1 MIFFFKKN
9 EGYMDATSLTTIA
22 TLLVALIT
30 GLLAYAATSSSKE
43 KETKLSVFEKLG
55 IETHAALE
63 TLQNNTEYLIQIL
76 LFSKSVSFGS
86 LRRANE
92 KLPPNYDKLRELR
105 VRVMFFDK
113 EMFEFYESAINSH
126 GALLPKMLG
135 YGSHDG
141 TLPPKENRIFT
152 NYERKKYIFEL
163 QKILSQV
170 INTKEKITNET
181 SKRYRKT
188 LSSSKYLNL
197 AIFPLV
203 IIAMIVMVMLSKAQS
218 EKPKST
224 PTTSIYIIR

>member
-1 MIFFFKKN
+1 
-9 EGYMDATSLTTIA
+9 MDATNLTTIA

-63 TLQNNTEYLIQIL
+63 ALQNNTEYLIQIL
-76 LFSKSVSFGS
+76 LFSKSVNFGS
-86 LRRANE
+86 IRKANE
-92 KLPPNYDKLRELR
+92 KLPPDYDKLRELR
-105 VRVMFFDK
+105 VRVMFFDEK
-113 EMFEFYESAINSH
+113 MFNLYESAINSH

-141 TLPPKENRIFT
+141 SLPHRENRTFT
-152 NYERKKYIFEL
+152 HYERKKYIFEL
-163 QKILSQV
+163 HKILSQV
-170 INTKEKITNET
+170 VIAKEEIANET

-203 IIAMIVMVMLSKAQS
+203 IVAMIVMVILSKTQNERPS
-218 EKPKST
+218 ST
-224 PTTSIYIIR
+224 PTTSIYIIK